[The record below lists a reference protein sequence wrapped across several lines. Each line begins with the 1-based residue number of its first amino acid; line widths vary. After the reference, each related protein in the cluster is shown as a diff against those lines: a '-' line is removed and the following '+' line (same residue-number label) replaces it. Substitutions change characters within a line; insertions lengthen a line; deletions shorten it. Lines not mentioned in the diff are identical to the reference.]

1 MMVFLNPTKT
11 YAIDLT
17 WSADSVEEL
26 ESYHFLK
33 SSMFE
38 NPEDAISRKDFI
50 YLIVRV
56 CELISGEYIEPKTD
70 QPFRDTNDIYIKKA
84 VTIGLTTGVGGG
96 LFSPD
101 AKITREQ
108 MVSYYDKINQL
119 YHIAGDHSTDEIFVD
134 ESDISLWA
142 RESVYLARANE
153 IITDKNGN
161 YFYPKH
167 EVSRAEALVFT
178 NNIIKSYLANMSGF
192 DSYSN
197 KRLQAILSN
206 KEYYPSVVSED
217 TYEKNM
223 YIAHGGGE
231 ILDLT
236 VSNTY
241 EAIMN
246 SLEKE
251 YLLIEIDFL
260 KTRDH
265 KYVLGHDYSYIS
277 KYFDMPYGSFTLE
290 RFKNATSKYAITQ
303 MDLDDLIYLM
313 ETNPNFKVIT
323 DTKDDNIELLTYI
336 SNVYPDYIN
345 RFIPQI
351 FDMDNYDQVKSL
363 GYNHIIYSLY
373 KIYKTDWQVVEFAK
387 SHKLFGVTFAESR
400 ANTYIASELN
410 KLGIRSYVHTI
421 NEFQRV
427 KILRDLGIFGFYT
440 DNLF

>member
-1 MMVFLNPTKT
+1 MVAFLNPTKT
-11 YAIDLT
+11 YAIDLS

-33 SSMFE
+33 SSMFD

-56 CELISGEYIEPKTD
+56 CELISGEYIEPNTD
-70 QPFRDTNDIYIKKA
+70 KPFSDTNDIYIKKA
-84 VTIGLTTGVGGG
+84 VTMGLTTGVGGG

-101 AKITREQ
+101 AKMTREQ
-108 MVSYYDKINQL
+108 MVKYYDIINQL
-119 YHIAGDHSTDEIFVD
+119 YHIAEKHSTDEIFAD
-134 ESDISLWA
+134 DADISLWA
-142 RESVYLARANE
+142 RESVYLARANQ
-153 IITDKNGN
+153 IITDKNSN
-161 YFYPKH
+161 YFYPKS

-178 NNIIKSYLANMSGF
+178 NNIIKSYLAELSGF

-206 KEYYPSVVSED
+206 KENYPSVVSED

-236 VSNTY
+236 VSNTQ

-246 SLEKE
+246 SLVKE
-251 YLLIEIDFL
+251 YLLLEIDFL
-260 KTRDH
+260 KTRDN

-277 KYFDMPYGSFTLE
+277 KYFDIPYGSFTLE
-290 RFKNATSKYAITQ
+290 RFKNATSKFAITQ

-351 FDMDNYDQVKSL
+351 FEMENYDQVKAM
-363 GYNHIIYSLY
+363 GYENIIYSLY
-373 KIYKTDWQVVEFAK
+373 KIYKTDWQVVVFAK
-387 SHKLFGVTFAESR
+387 SHKLFGITFAESR

-427 KILRDLGIFGFYT
+427 KVLRDLGIFGFYT